1 MYRKQ
6 VRRRRAVLVLLVAAS
21 LTLLSLYYR
30 EGSSGGPL
38 HGVED
43 VVSTIFG
50 PIQGVADRA
59 LKPARDSV
67 NWFHET
73 FDARGE
79 NAKLHDEVASL
90 RDQLA
95 RSQTTQHESEELS
108 RLNELTSGGIVPDGT
123 EPVTARVIGR
133 SPTVWYS
140 TVTIDK
146 GTSSGVRTDD
156 PVVAADGLAGKITQ
170 TTPNTA
176 QVTLITDADS
186 AVTARVLPGGST
198 GVVEPNVGNA
208 RDLQLDYIER
218 GSDIN
223 EGDMVVTAGFSTG
236 DLGSIFPPGIPI
248 GRITDSSLEEQQAY
262 QRVHLSAFA
271 DLRDMDFVRVLTA
284 SGKAKG

>member
-6 VRRRRAVLVLLVAAS
+6 VRRRRAVLLLLVAAS

-30 EGSSGGPL
+30 EGSGGPL
-38 HGVED
+38 HGVEN

-50 PIQGVADRA
+50 PIQGGADRA
-59 LKPARDSV
+59 LKPARDFI
-67 NWFHET
+67 NWFGDT

-79 NAKLHDEVASL
+79 NAKLHDEVANL
-90 RDQLA
+90 RDQLS
-95 RSQTTQHESEELS
+95 REQTAQHESAELAK
-108 RLNELTSGGIVPDGT
+108 LNELTSGGIVPDGT
-123 EPVTARVIGR
+123 DPVTSRVIGR

-156 PVVAADGLAGKITQ
+156 PVVAVDGLAGKVTQ

-198 GVVEPNVGNA
+198 GVVEPDVGDF

-236 DLGSIFPPGIPI
+236 NLGSVFPPGIPI
-248 GRITDSSLEEQQAY
+248 GQITNSSLEEQQAY
-262 QRVHLSAFA
+262 GRVHLSAFA
-271 DLRDMDFVRVLTA
+271 DLRDMDFVQVLSEA
-284 SGKAKG
+284 GKAKG